1 MGDSAKSAE
10 ETYLAYK
17 ECLAQNN
24 RPRAGLNLMVAA
36 IMGYLPAQ
44 AELGYKYLNG
54 ILFPKDYTQAM
65 RWLSAAAEKEDTD
78 SVVNLAIMYMYGYGT
93 KTDGPKAVSHLE
105 KAIAADYPAAGRF
118 MGLCFEKGIGAEKN
132 FEKAAEWYRWAAEK
146 GDAGA
151 ACLLGDAYENGRGV
165 SADKAEAVRWYE
177 TAAAADCEE
186 AATAKEA
193 LARLKGNVQS
203 RA

>member
-93 KTDGPKAVSHLE
+93 KTDGPKAVSTRYHH
-105 KAIAADYPAAGRF
+105 GHRQ
-118 MGLCFEKGIGAEKN
+118 AEKCGIVVSRIISMMDFQFWSPIIGVNVSLTVPFSIN
-132 FEKAAEWYRWAAEK
+132 FK
-146 GDAGA
+146 
-151 ACLLGDAYENGRGV
+151 
-165 SADKAEAVRWYE
+165 
-177 TAAAADCEE
+177 
-186 AATAKEA
+186 
-193 LARLKGNVQS
+193 
-203 RA
+203 